1 WLYWKQDRPRRAVDA
16 IFFEAMGVLGVGA
29 VARHTLYWGVRLFGW
44 LAWYRNR
51 AERLSAFDRVLPDV
65 HLKSIARSERS
76 GMLRQLTRQI
86 ELGHGQQVTAEAPR
100 FHGTEDCRWDYRVT
114 IVWKNAAAPHEAFP
128 DAELKRL
135 FPDQDT
141 FRREE
146 QRRFEI
152 LAAHWDLP
160 VVSV

>member
-1 WLYWKQDRPRRAVDA
+1 MRDFDGNAAVIHDWLYWKQDRPRRAVDA

-76 GMLRQLTRQI
+76 GMLRQLARHT
-86 ELGHGQQVTAEAPR
+86 
-100 FHGTEDCRWDYRVT
+100 WS
-114 IVWKNAAAPHEAFP
+114 
-128 DAELKRL
+128 RL
-135 FPDQDT
+135 
-141 FRREE
+141 RNR
-146 QRRFEI
+146 
-152 LAAHWDLP
+152 
-160 VVSV
+160 